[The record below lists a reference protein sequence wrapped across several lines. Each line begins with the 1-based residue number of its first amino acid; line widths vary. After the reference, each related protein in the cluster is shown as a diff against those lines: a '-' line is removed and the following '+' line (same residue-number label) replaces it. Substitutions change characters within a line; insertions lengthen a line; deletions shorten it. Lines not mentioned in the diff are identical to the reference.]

1 MSQPQDPAFSLTTHL
16 LSLDSHAF
24 TLATQSPFLHHA
36 GRGTLPKS
44 TLQTWLAQD
53 RLYAQAY
60 IQFFSHLLSNIRLP
74 AAVEKESRDERLVDI
89 LIESLVN
96 VRRELKFFEDVAG
109 RYGLELEVGEEGV
122 GKGVLGYRAL
132 FEDVRKS
139 VCATHHPHFL
149 LQINQPSPSNHRI
162 IKQASPFNIPEP
174 FKWEKLIGFG
184 HLGRGI
190 QGGRERTRIANPK
203 SHSPPLRHRTLLP
216 PRLAIRQERAL
227 LLFLLHPFL
236 THKPLSRA
244 LPLDTQTRRP

>member
-16 LSLDSHAF
+16 LSLDSNAF

-60 IQFFSHLLSNIRLP
+60 IQFFSHLLSNITLP

-96 VRRELKFFEDVAG
+96 VRRELKFFEDVAA

-122 GKGVLGYRAL
+122 GKGVVGYRAL

-139 VCATHHPHFL
+139 VCATHPPH
-149 LQINQPSPSNHRI
+149 
-162 IKQASPFNIPEP
+162 
-174 FKWEKLIGFG
+174 
-184 HLGRGI
+184 
-190 QGGRERTRIANPK
+190 
-203 SHSPPLRHRTLLP
+203 
-216 PRLAIRQERAL
+216 
-227 LLFLLHPFL
+227 
-236 THKPLSRA
+236 
-244 LPLDTQTRRP
+244 QTT